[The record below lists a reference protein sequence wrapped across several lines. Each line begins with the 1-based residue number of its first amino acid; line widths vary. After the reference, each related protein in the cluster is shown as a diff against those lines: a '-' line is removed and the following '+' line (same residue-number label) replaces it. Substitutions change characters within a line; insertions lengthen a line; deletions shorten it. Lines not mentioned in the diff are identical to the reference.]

1 LKRSQVSVINKY
13 NISVKKKS
21 MRIKINFT
29 KTNFVLVKK
38 LNSLGIINS
47 YNFNTKY
54 KQITMFP
61 SYFRNVPYISRVKAV
76 SRGNKTFN
84 ITLKGIKIL
93 NSISGASTV
102 IISSSK
108 GVITSREALNMGLG
122 GKIIIAAY

>member
-1 LKRSQVSVINKY
+1 
-13 NISVKKKS
+13 
-21 MRIKINFT
+21 
-29 KTNFVLVKK
+29 
-38 LNSLGIINS
+38 
-47 YNFNTKY
+47 
-54 KQITMFP
+54 MFP